1 MRRAGSSP
9 RSSPHTMVRAHT
21 LVTCAS
27 LRRMLKPDRLTAPP
41 AGSGVRVRAQCRAG
55 TQAHRL
61 QAQGLVRAAAWARLP
76 GSVCA
81 QRAARSCA
89 GAWNTVCLFHDV
101 AVENM
106 PTCHSRHGWKDRLP
120 VLHPQHMFAWD
131 CRDVAFAGYLTGLLD
146 RKPVIV
152 AGTRLVQSTSEESVM
167 QRPSYVC
174 QLSRR
179 PRAAVCPLA
188 QTDCSH
194 ELATWRSWL
203 SCTVCVSRACSASG
217 PEHSRCVSPYLI
229 SSEAL
234 CGRQVT

>member
-1 MRRAGSSP
+1 MMRRAGSSP

-120 VLHPQHMFAWD
+120 VLSPAAHV
-131 CRDVAFAGYLTGLLD
+131 RLGLQGCGVRGVPD
-146 RKPVIV
+146 R
-152 AGTRLVQSTSEESVM
+152 
-167 QRPSYVC
+167 
-174 QLSRR
+174 
-179 PRAAVCPLA
+179 
-188 QTDCSH
+188 
-194 ELATWRSWL
+194 
-203 SCTVCVSRACSASG
+203 ASG
-217 PEHSRCVSPYLI
+217 QEAGHRRRHAPASIHNRGVSDAAAILCVPAEQETSGRCVPTRADRL
-229 SSEAL
+229 
-234 CGRQVT
+234 QP

>member
-1 MRRAGSSP
+1 MPNAGQGLKRIDYRLKAWCAP
-9 RSSPHTMVRAHT
+9 PPGPGCPGPCARSARHGAVRAPGT
-21 LVTCAS
+21 LFASSMMWQSRTCQHVIHVTDG
-27 LRRMLKPDRLTAPP
+27 RTA
-41 AGSGVRVRAQCRAG
+41 
-55 TQAHRL
+55 
-61 QAQGLVRAAAWARLP
+61 
-76 GSVCA
+76 
-81 QRAARSCA
+81 
-89 GAWNTVCLFHDV
+89 CL
-101 AVENM
+101 
-106 PTCHSRHGWKDRLP
+106 SS
-120 VLHPQHMFAWD
+120 HPQHMFAWD
-131 CRDVAFAGYLTGLLD
+131 CRDVAFAEYLTGLLD

-152 AGTRLVQSTSEESVM
+152 AGTRLLQSTTEESVM

-188 QTDCSH
+188 QSDCSH